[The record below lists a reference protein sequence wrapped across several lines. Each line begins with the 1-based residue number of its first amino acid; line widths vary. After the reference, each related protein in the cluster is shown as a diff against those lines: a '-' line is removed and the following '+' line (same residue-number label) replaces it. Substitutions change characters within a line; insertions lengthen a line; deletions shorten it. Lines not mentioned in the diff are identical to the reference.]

1 MNKSE
6 IKWKKYLLA
15 LKEYAQLN
23 GHTAVPA
30 DFGTQVDGSPLK
42 LGNWVGYIRLRGR
55 TGRLSPARRSDLER
69 IPWWTWDARKPG
81 PRGNPARDAEIA
93 VARRGGRSLQS
104 IAMEWNISRQR
115 VHQIVKNQEV
125 SA

>member
-6 IKWKKYLLA
+6 IKWNKYLLA
-15 LKEYAQLN
+15 LKKYAETN

-30 DFGTQVDGSPLK
+30 NFRTEADGAPLK
-42 LGNWVGYIRLRGR
+42 LGNWVGYIRSRGR
-55 TGRLSPARRSDLER
+55 SGKLSPTRRSELER
-69 IPWWTWDARKPG
+69 IPKWTWGTRKPG
-81 PRGNPARDAEIA
+81 PRGNPNRDIEIA

-104 IAMEWNISRQR
+104 IAVEWNLSRQR
-115 VHQIVKNQEV
+115 VHQIVRRQEV